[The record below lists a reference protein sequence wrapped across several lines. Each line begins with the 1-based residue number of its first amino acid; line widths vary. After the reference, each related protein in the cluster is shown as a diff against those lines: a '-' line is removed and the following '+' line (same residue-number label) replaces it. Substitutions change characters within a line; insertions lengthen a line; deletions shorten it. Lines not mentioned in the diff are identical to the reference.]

1 MVGQVG
7 LGRRSGARLGKVGV
21 VAGLDQVGVE
31 VGFGGDVAAPVGRG
45 QFIHVSQEFYS
56 RIITGLGCHTCSL
69 AVIATTTAHPSL
81 PLVCQQLRMECHVS
95 LDRTT
100 SHSQN
105 HGMRIMRE
113 TLYRAAY
120 KEEAAKLGPD
130 AKRVL
135 VHELHFVEVAA
146 PDEQPVRFQEVQ
158 PLAEKSQWRAGID
171 CPPSS
176 DDLENAVPAL
186 MVSEMQEHKLDVIAT
201 STDSVR
207 PGSGTTRRIITMRG
221 LKEGDTICKISCVLF
236 STIDGVVEF
245 MNRGGNAALLDGFL
259 LQVVNIKR
267 SEDWLEPMKLYAAP
281 TGIARYLTHYRPA
294 REFPNV
300 QIVAKTGCG
309 PNDGFLEVQVHTH
322 NGCGITAG
330 NALVANL
337 GDSPR
342 QSMSVESTPSK
353 RFRGALD
360 VFFASQFQ
368 RQQEASITALAKEAG
383 VEQLAAQPNPTWG
396 PAHPHMGACP
406 PPQGPSPPPQ
416 GGLPTPTG
424 GLSTPAEGAKAT
436 GNAEPWVIPS
446 DWGSA
451 KVTQNG
457 VVLLPQTLAS
467 TNKKVP
473 PKTVLLSFKAGR
485 VDEVQGSVPAAERFS
500 WSVTNVQKF
509 EVVYS
514 RHMRNP
520 LTGK

>member
-105 HGMRIMRE
+105 HGTRIMRE

-207 PGSGTTRRIITMRG
+207 PGSGITRRIITMRG

-245 MNRGGNAALLDGFL
+245 MNGGGNAALLDGFL

-267 SEDWLEPMKLYAAP
+267 SEDWLEPMKLYAVP

-294 REFPNV
+294 RQFPNV

-337 GDSPR
+337 GDSLR

-383 VEQLAAQPNPTWG
+383 VEQLAAQPNPT
-396 PAHPHMGACP
+396 
-406 PPQGPSPPPQ
+406 
-416 GGLPTPTG
+416 TPTG
-424 GLSTPAEGAKAT
+424 GLPTPAEGAKAT

-457 VVLLPQTLAS
+457 VVLLPQALAS

-485 VDEVQGSVPAAERFS
+485 VDEVQGSVPAAERFG
-500 WSVTNVQKF
+500 WSVTNVQKM